1 MRNSFSKAAA
11 LALCLAAAPA
21 FADDGNFFINGSL
34 GQSDYHLPSS
44 ARTNLSKVDR
54 QDNAAALRLGYRW
67 NSVVDY
73 GVELGYAYL
82 GKAKGRYETDSASYH
97 DRTKMHGWTL
107 GGKLNYDI
115 TPNWFVSARAGWIRA
130 HNNVKVSYDTPVVDG
145 AVSRS
150 TTRTGEYFG
159 AGVGYT
165 QQREGEHDDPT
176 HGAHGRYL
184 LVKHAPP
191 SVGRRHLART
201 VPDAAGVAVLPKP
214 RVLCTE
220 SDGASSRTR

>member
-21 FADDGNFFINGSL
+21 FADDGNFFVNGSL

-44 ARTNLSKVDR
+44 ARSNLSKVDR

-82 GKAKGRYETDSASYH
+82 GKAKGRYETDSTSFH

-115 TPNWFVSARAGWIRA
+115 TPNWYVSARAGWIRA

-159 AGVGYT
+159 AGVGYNIN
-165 QQREGEHDDPT
+165 EH
-176 HGAHGRYL
+176 
-184 LVKHAPP
+184 V
-191 SVGRRHLART
+191 SVGLAYDNYHVRFGDKGRGDNWNVGMYSLT
-201 VPDAAGVAVLPKP
+201 GEY
-214 RVLCTE
+214 RF
-220 SDGASSRTR
+220 